1 VRRTALVSLVAAG
14 GLVLV
19 AGCGDDST
27 GSSSATG
34 APAPAPASAAPSA
47 AAPSAPT
54 APSSPAQNVVG
65 TATLK
70 GGKPEGGVQR
80 ISTKA
85 GQPAVLMI
93 TSDTETEIH
102 VHGADRTVKVPA
114 NQPTAVDV
122 SEPAGGSYEVEDHAS
137 DALIAQLRV
146 S

>member
-1 VRRTALVSLVAAG
+1 VSLAAAG
-14 GLVLV
+14 SLVLI

-34 APAPAPASAAPSA
+34 APAPPPASAAPSA
-47 AAPSAPT
+47 AGSAAPPAP
-54 APSSPAQNVVG
+54 ASPAQNVVG

-80 ISTKA
+80 ISIKA
-85 GQPAVLMI
+85 GQPAVLTV

-122 SEPAGGSYEVEDHAS
+122 SQAAAGSYEVEDHAS

>member
-1 VRRTALVSLVAAG
+1 MSLAAAGSLV
-14 GLVLV
+14 LL
-19 AGCGDDST
+19 AGCGSDST

-34 APAPAPASAAPSA
+34 APAPASASAGSA
-47 AAPSAPT
+47 APT
-54 APSSPAQNVVG
+54 APAGQAQNVVG

-80 ISTKA
+80 ISIKA
-85 GQPAVLMI
+85 GQPAVLTV

-122 SEPAGGSYEVEDHAS
+122 SQAAAGSYEVEDHAS
-137 DALIAQLRV
+137 DALIVQLRV